1 MKLWKSMVEVS
12 RGKHEILHNYS
23 FLREATP
30 LSYISS
36 LPAPLPKLEMASAS
50 IKMFADYAIIG
61 NGE

>member
-1 MKLWKSMVEVS
+1 MVEVS